1 MYYLFTFLFSPVVP
15 LLKEIDDIKSL
26 LSASGYG
33 DYAESMASLMAD
45 NIGTGLGTKTI
56 LRLGERALATAA
68 QRRNSV
74 GDIEEGNDIEN
85 TFVIEALRSILEDH
99 RRDEGASSSLCEVL

>member
-1 MYYLFTFLFSPVVP
+1 
-15 LLKEIDDIKSL
+15 
-26 LSASGYG
+26 
-33 DYAESMASLMAD
+33 MAALMAD
-45 NIGTGLGTKTI
+45 NIGVGLGTKTI

-74 GDIEEGNDIEN
+74 GDMEEENGIEN
-85 TFVIEALRSILEDH
+85 AFVIEALRSILEDY